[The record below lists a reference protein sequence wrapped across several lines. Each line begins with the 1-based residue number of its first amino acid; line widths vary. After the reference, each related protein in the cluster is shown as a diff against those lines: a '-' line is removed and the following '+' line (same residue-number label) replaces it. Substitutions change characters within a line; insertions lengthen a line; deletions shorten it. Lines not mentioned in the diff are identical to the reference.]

1 MVRILVFH
9 TSYVGSNPTGS
20 NILLKFKY
28 KLFFKL
34 NTIPNNDLESSIN
47 ISYQSHKQIY
57 VLNTFIFW
65 LTLLYNYKIFKE
77 RQINLKLKE
86 KNFILY
92 KGFSK
97 KYSLI
102 NINFFFILTKK
113 VSKVFTIVKAPMA
126 HKKFSKEQIGF
137 SYYNVTFNVNIIT
150 NYFSKR
156 RINFSN
162 VKMLIDLILFIKNEI
177 FNVFCGLFLFHG
189 FDSIFYIKYF
199 FKPIW
204 KSLK

>member
-9 TSYVGSNPTGS
+9 TSYEGSNPSGS
-20 NILLKFKY
+20 IILLKFKY

-34 NTIPNNDLESSIN
+34 NNVNNNDLESAVEKSSQ
-47 ISYQSHKQIY
+47 SYKQIY

-65 LTLLYNYKIFKE
+65 LTLLYNYKMFKE
-77 RQINLKLKE
+77 KQINLKLNS

-92 KGFSK
+92 KGFTK
-97 KYSLI
+97 RYALV
-102 NINFFFILTKK
+102 NIKFFFILTKK
-113 VSKVFTIVKAPMA
+113 VSKVFTIIKAPMA

-156 RINFSN
+156 KLNFSN
-162 VKMLIDLILFIKNEI
+162 IKILIDFIFFIKIEV
-177 FNVFCGLFLFHG
+177 FNTFCGLFLFHG

-199 FKPIW
+199 FKPVW